1 MTFFFGNPQLI
12 VCETYRVADHV
23 SVIDA
28 RMYRDKNIARERP
41 HSKLKVVPM
50 AASHSSLK
58 TKAQEDKSEFDRKF
72 SW

>member
-1 MTFFFGNPQLI
+1 MTIFLGNQI
-12 VCETYRVADHV
+12 TACEIYRVADHV
-23 SVIDA
+23 SVTEA
-28 RMYRDKNIARERP
+28 QTHRDKNIARERP

-58 TKAQEDKSEFDRKF
+58 TKAQEERSEFDRKF